1 MIDYVLKFAII
12 YWIYESLSTF
22 WKNSEKK
29 IWLWIKHI
37 LTLDLLSPPSN
48 FWGEKNTLIKEWST
62 HMHIEEQGTNFELK
76 RAIFFKGSWPLIY
89 QFILTFLLIC

>member
-1 MIDYVLKFAII
+1 MSPYQPFGKIQKKNMIMNKTYTYFGSTITPIKF
-12 YWIYESLSTF
+12 LR
-22 WKNSEKK
+22 
-29 IWLWIKHI
+29 
-37 LTLDLLSPPSN
+37 
-48 FWGEKNTLIKEWST
+48 GKNTLIKEWST